1 MLQTALFVTNIRVV
15 NMDGLNSSS
24 NPRNGRL
31 DNGDQLRRM
40 KLKEKGRPYYTLL
53 WRTAQRLLRTAP
65 PTPDEHIDAWAD
77 ASTALDDKLLPLTSG
92 YSGSEIA
99 PTGDTKTEQRL
110 IEPALAVTHDF
121 LKLYAEVIKQPPP
134 DDLQL
139 IEQVLRH
146 RRESLQQLHPTRF
159 PQP

>member
-1 MLQTALFVTNIRVV
+1 MGGYDSAF
-15 NMDGLNSSS
+15 NS
-24 NPRNGRL
+24 RNGRL
-31 DNGDQLRRM
+31 NNDDQTREMTL
-40 KLKEKGRPYYTLL
+40 EKTGRPDYDLL
-53 WRTAQRLLRTAP
+53 WRKAGRLVKTAA
-65 PTPDEHIDAWAD
+65 PTPKQHIDAWVIAHDNLED
-77 ASTALDDKLLPLTSG
+77 ALLHTSRYFDD
-92 YSGSEIA
+92 GS
-99 PTGDTKTEQRL
+99 TGDIIKTEQRL
-110 IEPALAVTHDF
+110 VSGALDETHDF